1 VDLRERIE
9 PARGRERE
17 EREHVAR
24 APLFSL
30 NKKNVI
36 THKQKNP
43 KLNSDCTIEFV
54 SINSSELDLT
64 WIYLDK
70 VTSGPHSE

>member
-30 NKKNVI
+30 NKKKYYNS
-36 THKQKNP
+36 KKKP

-70 VTSGPHSE
+70 VTSGPHSG